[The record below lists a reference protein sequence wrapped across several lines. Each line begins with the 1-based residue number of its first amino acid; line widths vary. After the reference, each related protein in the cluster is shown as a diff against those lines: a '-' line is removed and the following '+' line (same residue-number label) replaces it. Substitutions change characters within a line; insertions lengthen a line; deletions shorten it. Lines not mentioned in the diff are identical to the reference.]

1 MSYTTDYISDI
12 GRILK
17 MSQNHGF
24 NKEIDVVMRVMRH
37 AQAAVKSRFIQDV
50 VPNRLTIVQ
59 FNALQHLHWYGRESG
74 MYVSE
79 LGEHLGLAH
88 NTVSGL
94 VDRLERHGW
103 VIRRKCE
110 EDRRRARIQ
119 LTPQSKELF
128 RERMEHVVNFWEQT
142 VGQLSAEEQQNLIDS
157 LKKLQQVMAKP
168 VWPSYSQLHPRDA
181 DHLQE
186 KFETDIDELA
196 QTKLKLVGIRLILA
210 QIAEK
215 RNEHELAAYLNQA
228 ASEEIRHTNRL
239 FSLLGHGEHFDKL
252 LSSLVD
258 EDKVVYEELLALI
271 DDAPCTEDDEEFVLL
286 QQMLQD
292 SHRYKKWFRRV
303 HKEKNR

>member
-1 MSYTTDYISDI
+1 
-12 GRILK
+12 
-17 MSQNHGF
+17 MSQNPEF
-24 NKEIDVVMRVMRH
+24 NQEIDVVMRVMRH
-37 AQAAVKSRFIQDV
+37 AQAAVKSRFIQEV

-94 VDRLERHGW
+94 VSRLERHGW
-103 VIRRKCE
+103 VVRRKCD

-119 LTPQSKELF
+119 LTPQSQQLF
-128 RERMEHVVNFWEQT
+128 RERVQHATDFWEHT
-142 VGQLSAEEQQNLIDS
+142 FGQLSPEERENLIES
-157 LKKLQQVMAKP
+157 LKKLKQVMAKP
-168 VWPSYSQLHPRDA
+168 VWPSYAQLHPRDE
-181 DHLQE
+181 DHLRE
-186 KFETDIDELA
+186 KFETELDELA
-196 QTKLKLVGIRLILA
+196 QVKLKLVGIRLILA

-228 ASEEIRHTNRL
+228 ASEEIRHTNQL
-239 FSLLGHGEHFDKL
+239 FALLGHGENFDKL
-252 LSSLVD
+252 LSALVD
-258 EDKVVYEELLALI
+258 EDKVVYEELLALL
-271 DDAPCTEDDEEFVLL
+271 DGAPCAEDDEELLIL

-292 SHRYKKWFRRV
+292 SHRYKRWFRSV

>member
-1 MSYTTDYISDI
+1 MSKN
-12 GRILK
+12 RE
-17 MSQNHGF
+17 F
-24 NKEIDVVMRVMRH
+24 NQEIDVVMRVMRH

-59 FNALQHLHWYGRESG
+59 FNALQHLHWYGRDAG

-94 VDRLERHGW
+94 VSRLEKHGW
-103 VIRRKCE
+103 VIRRKCD

-119 LTPQSKELF
+119 LTPQSTELF
-128 RERMEHVVNFWEQT
+128 KERFDYAVDFWEQT
-142 VGQLSAEEQQNLIDS
+142 FGQLSPEERDNLIDS
-157 LKKLQQVMAKP
+157 LKKLKQVMAKP
-168 VWPSYSQLHPRDA
+168 VWPSYADLHPRDG
-181 DHLQE
+181 DRMRE
-186 KFETDIDELA
+186 RFETELDELA
-196 QTKLKLVGIRLILA
+196 QAKLKLVGIRLILA

-228 ASEEIRHTNRL
+228 ASEEIRHTNQL
-239 FSLLGHGEHFDKL
+239 FTLLGHGENFDTL

-258 EDKVVYEELLALI
+258 EDKVVYEELLALL
-271 DDAPCTEDDEEFVLL
+271 DNAPCADEDEELVLL

-292 SHRYKKWFRRV
+292 THRYKRWFRNV
-303 HKEKNR
+303 QKQKNQ

>member
-1 MSYTTDYISDI
+1 MSKD
-12 GRILK
+12 
-17 MSQNHGF
+17 QGF
-24 NKEIDVVMRVMRH
+24 NQGIDVVMRVMRH

-50 VPNRLTIVQ
+50 VPNKLTIVQ

-119 LTPQSKELF
+119 LTPQSRELF
-128 RERMEHVVNFWEQT
+128 RERVELVVDFWEQT
-142 VGQLSAEEQQNLIDS
+142 VGQLSAEEQTSLIAS
-157 LKKLQQVMAKP
+157 LKKLQHVMAKP
-168 VWPSYSQLHPRDA
+168 VWPSYSQLHPRD
-181 DHLQE
+181 DDNLRE
-186 KFETDIDELA
+186 KFERDIDELA

-210 QIAEK
+210 QIAAK
-215 RNEHELAAYLNQA
+215 RDEHELAAYLNQA
-228 ASEEIRHTNRL
+228 ASEEIQHTDEL

-258 EDKVVYEELLALI
+258 EDKVLYEELLSIL
-271 DDAPCTEDDEEFVLL
+271 DDAPCTEEDEEFVLL
-286 QQMLQD
+286 QQMLKD

-303 HKEKNR
+303 HKQKNR